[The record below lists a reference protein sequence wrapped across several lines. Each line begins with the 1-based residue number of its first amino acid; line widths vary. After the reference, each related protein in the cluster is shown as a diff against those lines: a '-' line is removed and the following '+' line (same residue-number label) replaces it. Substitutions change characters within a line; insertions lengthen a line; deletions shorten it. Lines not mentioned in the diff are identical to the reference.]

1 MTPLTLAVEQNNI
14 NLVNLL
20 LKSKANPLIE
30 NIHGNTAIKLAC
42 KQRFCKFLLTRELKL
57 YTCNILHCKENYII
71 CYNNRKYIITN
82 ILPGGSCSLAVLE
95 IKDLTTQQQYIAK
108 IKSNVGGLEIR
119 NYISLDKYI
128 DIFTI
133 KNLIIYNKSGAI
145 IKKYVNKNIHCL
157 IQKIIMGENLSKAM
171 VSCNEDQQKIIVFSA
186 IKALCALHKKGY
198 VHNDALPD
206 NCKFNSIISQAEF
219 IDYDMMRIVQD
230 FASQEEWQQSKYL
243 DFKRLLNG
251 DRAFNNNI
259 LGLKDYFDNITNV
272 IQEFPDSDIDSSIK
286 NRLLIHL

>member
-30 NIHGNTAIKLAC
+30 NIHGNTAIRLAC
-42 KQRFCKFLLTRELKL
+42 KQHFCKFLLTRALEL

-71 CYNNRKYIITN
+71 CYNNRKYMITN
-82 ILPGGSCSLAVLE
+82 ILPGGACSLAVFE
-95 IKDLTTQQQYIAK
+95 IKDLITQQQYIAK
-108 IKSNVGGLEIR
+108 IKSNFGGLEIR

-128 DIFTI
+128 DIFAI

-145 IKKYVNKNIHCL
+145 IKNHVNKNIYCL
-157 IQKIIMGENLSKAM
+157 IQTIIPGENLSRAM
-171 VSCNEDQQKIIVFSA
+171 VAGNEEQQKIIVFSA
-186 IKALCALHKKGY
+186 IKALCALHQQGY

-230 FASQEEWQQSKYL
+230 FASKEEWQESRYL
-243 DFKRLLNG
+243 DFNRLLTG
-251 DRAFNNNI
+251 DKTFNNNI
-259 LGLKDYFDNITNV
+259 LGLKDYFDKITNV

-286 NRLLIHL
+286 NRLLMHL